1 MKFKLLYIILVLC
14 NFTLIFSQNQ
24 PTGYD
29 AQANLRDLLL
39 GKSDFVQTFTTGYE
53 GVRGTPNIFE
63 DFMSGNI
70 YFSNKTSISNIS
82 INYDCYNDHVM
93 YSDQDKIYILNSQ
106 NIEYFTIT
114 GNEPETSFLFKQVF
128 LPSEKKIVFLHIIYN
143 KKSILFKRYL
153 KEFIEADYTGPY
165 NANRRYDEYTD
176 KEKYYIKL
184 PDKEILQIKSSG
196 KSLKEIF
203 GDQYALIRDFIKKE
217 KIDLK
222 DENDLIQLVSYYD
235 QLSGD

>member
-1 MKFKLLYIILVLC
+1 MKFLLFVL
-14 NFTLIFSQNQ
+14 NIFLFNYLLCLAQNP

-29 AQANLRDLLL
+29 AQANLNDLFQ
-39 GKSDFVQTFTTGYE
+39 GNTDFVRTFTSGYE

-63 DFMSGNI
+63 DFRSGNI

-128 LPSEKKIVFLHIIYN
+128 LPSEKKIVFLHIISN

-165 NANRRYDEYTD
+165 NANRRYDEYID

-184 PDKEILQIKSSG
+184 PDKEIFQIKSRG
-196 KSLKEIF
+196 KSIKEIF
-203 GDQYALIRDFIKKE
+203 GDQYSLIRDFIKKE
-217 KIDLK
+217 KINLK
-222 DENDLIQLVSYYD
+222 DDNDLVRLIKFYD
-235 QLSGD
+235 DSKE